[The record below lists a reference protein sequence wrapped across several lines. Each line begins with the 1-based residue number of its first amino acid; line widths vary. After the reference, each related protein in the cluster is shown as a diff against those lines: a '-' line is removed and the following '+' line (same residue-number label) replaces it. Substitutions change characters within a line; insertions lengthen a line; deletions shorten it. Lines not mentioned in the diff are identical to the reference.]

1 MKLYCQSRKQK
12 RKTKRTEPCDW
23 LVLRFRFRLGQC
35 SFSLDHKPA
44 TEASKESDGK
54 QNVLIL
60 PSSAKSMS
68 WLTNMNFPQGRRRS
82 YDCGFLSD
90 PASILQEENGE
101 SEYYTAFCELS
112 YDLVT
117 VLKTMLLVSIVL

>member
-1 MKLYCQSRKQK
+1 
-12 RKTKRTEPCDW
+12 
-23 LVLRFRFRLGQC
+23 
-35 SFSLDHKPA
+35 
-44 TEASKESDGK
+44 
-54 QNVLIL
+54 
-60 PSSAKSMS
+60 MS

-112 YDLVT
+112 YNLVT